1 MTCKEKAIGYT
12 IAGIWYYGGI
22 LTGAAVLT
30 FAAVIAPPLY
40 IIDLMLGGD

>member
-30 FAAVIAPPLY
+30 LGALIAPPLY
-40 IIDLMLGGD
+40 IIDLLTGGE